1 MTEDK
6 LIDWIQLINTDGI
19 GPVRFYKLLEQYG
32 TAAESLKALVA
43 KQALFSRKSAEYE
56 LEKAARLQVKIIDIS
71 TCFIC
76 YNRHKLNCFAVLFIQ
91 F

>member
-32 TAAESLKALVA
+32 TAAECLKALAA
-43 KQALFSRKSAEYE
+43 KQALE
-56 LEKAARLQVKIIDIS
+56 LMGYR
-71 TCFIC
+71 
-76 YNRHKLNCFAVLFIQ
+76 
-91 F
+91 